1 MIAGLRNICNPA
13 YVYVVISIILLLVM
27 FLQNLNN
34 VDVYCLGSYE
44 CSVSNVNMI
53 FLIKFIY
60 ILFWTWIL
68 NLMCKS
74 GVTPLAWILVLL
86 PIVLFFVI
94 SSVLFIS

>member
-13 YVYVVISIILLLVM
+13 YVYFVISIILLLVM